1 MRLYSYCRTPAIG
14 WGVPAVLCA
23 SVLLTACEDDNYRP
37 DPEPGEPTVSETSAP
52 VALEQSTESYFA
64 APKIINYWP
73 QLANQAFTGSC
84 HFGNDEGSGDM
95 VVQTDSNDR
104 IVSTTYNDCKL
115 SYGSNAYVL
124 TKGVVSYEY
133 DDGGNLVQLSMDS
146 FSEELLFGPDHQ
158 IVEFDGTIDFPGPIS
173 SPPSYLANGHYKF
186 QALLSSDKIVEL
198 SFQDFQVQSSVS
210 GTDIIQIMNGGISL
224 PGSDTYLIVDTGSDG
239 LRRPSNS
246 SCAISGTMTL
256 TAADGSY
263 TSATFN
269 GEDHIVVSVNGVAQ
283 PERTCA
289 EYLAFINH

>member
-1 MRLYSYCRTPAIG
+1 MRLYSYRRAPAIR
-14 WGVPAVLCA
+14 WGVPVVLCA
-23 SVLLTACEDDNYRP
+23 SVLLTACEEDNYRP
-37 DPEPGEPTVSETSAP
+37 DPEPGEPTVTETSAP
-52 VALEQSTESYFA
+52 VALNQSTESYFA

-73 QLANQAFTGSC
+73 QLADQAFTGSC

-95 VVQTDSNDR
+95 LVQTDSNDR
-104 IVSTTYNDCKL
+104 AVSTAYNDCKL
-115 SYGSNAYVL
+115 SYGPGAYSL
-124 TKGVVSYEY
+124 NTGVVNYGY
-133 DDGGNLVQLSMDS
+133 DDAGNLVKLSMEE
-146 FSEELLFGPDHQ
+146 FSEELSFGNVHQ

-173 SPPSYLANGHYKF
+173 SPPSYLANGRYKF

-224 PGSDTYLIVDTGSDG
+224 PDSDRYLTVDTGSDG
-239 LRRPSNS
+239 LRRPSGS
-246 SCAISGTMTL
+246 SCAVSGTLTL

-283 PERTCA
+283 PERTCD

>member
-1 MRLYSYCRTPAIG
+1 MRLYSYRRAPAIR

-37 DPEPGEPTVSETSAP
+37 DPEPGEPTVTETSAP

-64 APKIINYWP
+64 APKVIAYGPLAINRDSSRDCDTSGNI
-73 QLANQAFTGSC
+73 QVETGSD
-84 HFGNDEGSGDM
+84 N
-95 VVQTDSNDR
+95 R
-104 IVSTTYNDCKL
+104 VSSITYNDCYDF
-115 SYGSNAYVL
+115 YGEGFWSLTSGVL
-124 TKGVVSYEY
+124 EFEY
-133 DDGGNLVQLSMDS
+133 DSSGTMIHITMDG
-146 FSEELLFGPDHQ
+146 FSEESILGDDQ
-158 IVEFDGTIDFPGPIS
+158 QRIDYDGTLALPTGPA
-173 SPPSYLANGHYKF
+173 SPPSYTATGHYKYF
-186 QALLSSDKIVEL
+186 RDFPSDQQNVEL

-224 PGSDTYLIVDTGSDG
+224 PGSDRYLTVDTGSDG
-239 LRRPSNS
+239 LRRPSGS
-246 SCAISGTMTL
+246 SCAVSGTLTL

-283 PERTCA
+283 PERTCD